1 MRGPGIDC
9 GPGLR
14 ALRKWSVAL
23 AHVRAC
29 LRVPVGGVVRMGQSA
44 LACAVCVDPGLRL
57 LAAFPY
63 AAESSA
69 WVLHTRV
76 RNAMWAALRGS
87 PPRIRLSTAGGFI
100 NMRVHHVTKMGC
112 ASRQPPRKPF

>member
-1 MRGPGIDC
+1 MR
-9 GPGLR
+9 
-14 ALRKWSVAL
+14 
-23 AHVRAC
+23 
-29 LRVPVGGVVRMGQSA
+29 VGYSA

-57 LAAFPY
+57 MAALSY

-69 WVLHTRV
+69 WVVLHTRA

-87 PPRIRLSTAGGFI
+87 PPRVRLATAGGFV
-100 NMRVHHVTKMGC
+100 NMRVHHVTKTGC